1 MATAHDRKILNRI
14 LNPLMPDEDPT
25 EEKVAE
31 DEQIDHPEYAKSR
44 QLEKEAIAL
53 AEGGNIAK
61 ALEKF
66 DEAIQV
72 CPVNPSAFNNRAQAH
87 RLNSETEK
95 AMSDLD
101 MALELSEGKGKSGC
115 QAFVQRALIRRL
127 NGDDQGAKADYE
139 KAAALGSSFAKM
151 QLVALN
157 PYAAMYNKML
167 SEVMQNLR
175 EGKE

>member
-31 DEQIDHPEYAKSR
+31 DEQIDHPEYAKKSAARKGGDCSR
-44 QLEKEAIAL
+44 RR
-53 AEGGNIAK
+53 GNIAK

-66 DEAIQV
+66 DEAIEV

-87 RLNSETEK
+87 RLNSVTEK

-101 MALELSEGKGKSGC
+101 MALELRE
-115 QAFVQRALIRRL
+115 RANR
-127 NGDDQGAKADYE
+127 DGAKADYE

-157 PYAAMYNKML
+157 PYAAMCNKML